1 MNLIVIKLSEELK
14 QKAPKMALGVIQCNV
29 SNSLHNPELW
39 EEIQKVTLEVRQKLT
54 FEGIKDQ
61 PQIAATR
68 NVYVA
73 CGKEPSRYR
82 PSAEALMRRIVKGQ
96 DLYQINT
103 LVDLINLVSLK
114 TGYSIG
120 GFDADFIQENVE
132 ASIGREGEPYQGI
145 GKGEL
150 NIHNLPV
157 LRDNKGAFGT
167 PTSDEIRTAIRL
179 ETTHFLMTI
188 NGYTGAATMKD
199 AMEYSIWLL
208 NKFMKAQQLVSFN
221 IE

>member
-1 MNLIVIKLSEELK
+1 MNPIVIKLSDELK
-14 QKAPKMALGVIQCNV
+14 QKAPQMALGIIQCKV
-29 SNSLHNPELW
+29 SNTSFNPELW
-39 EEIQKVTLEVRQKLT
+39 EEIKKVTMEVRQNQT

-68 NVYVA
+68 QVYTN

-120 GFDADFIQENVE
+120 GFDAEYINGNIE
-132 ASIGREGEPYQGI
+132 AAIGSEGEPYQGI

-157 LRDNKGAFGT
+157 LRDSIGAFGT
-167 PTSDEIRTAIRL
+167 PTSDEIRTSIRL

-188 NGYTGAATMKD
+188 NGYTGAADMQG
-199 AMEYSIWLL
+199 AMEYSLWLL
-208 NKFMKAQQLVSFN
+208 NKFLSAKEIVTYT